1 MEKPGP
7 RAGLFFGRHHAC
19 EPAGDVLHLRLTTG
33 TSFEDKVPATQD
45 DLYRTFA
52 DLGIE
57 TATVEHPPLFTVEQ
71 SQDLRGAIEGLHSK
85 NLFLKDKKGAIFLVV
100 AKEDATID
108 LKRLHERIGASGR
121 LSFGSAELMLEL
133 LGVTPGSV
141 TPFGL
146 INDRDG
152 RVRVVLDAALA
163 GEAPVNFH
171 PLVNTATTTIASADL
186 IAFLRA
192 TGHEPL
198 LIDFSA
204 APASPDL

>member
-1 MEKPGP
+1 M
-7 RAGLFFGRHHAC
+7 
-19 EPAGDVLHLRLTTG
+19 LHLRLTTG
-33 TSFEDKVPATQD
+33 TSYEGKVPATQD

-71 SQDLRGAIEGLHSK
+71 SQDLRGAIDGLHSK

-146 INDRDG
+146 INDRES

-186 IAFLRA
+186 LAFLRA
-192 TGHEPL
+192 TGHDPL